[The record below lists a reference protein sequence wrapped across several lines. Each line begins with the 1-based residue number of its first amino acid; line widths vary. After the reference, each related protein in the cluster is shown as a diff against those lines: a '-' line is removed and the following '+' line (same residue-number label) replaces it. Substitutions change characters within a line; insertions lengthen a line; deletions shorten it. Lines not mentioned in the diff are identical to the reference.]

1 MKGKVGLLFLV
12 LMGYAATMLAA
23 PISENA
29 ARRKAVAFMTNKA
42 QQPRATHGTSQARKA
57 VSSSDLALAE
67 SRQAYYVFNMP
78 SDEGY
83 VIVSGDDRLPEVI
96 GYSLTGTY
104 DSNEM
109 PENKRAWMEEY
120 VRQYE
125 YLQSHPEALATSQ
138 DATQREPVPPLLKC
152 KFGQGTPFNNQCPT
166 INGSK
171 APTGCAATAMAQIMH
186 YYQWPKQTTK
196 ELPAYT
202 TATRKIS
209 MPSIPVTTIDWDHI
223 LGEYNNGAYDSQQ
236 AEAVAMLM
244 RLCGAALAMDYDLGG
259 SGACLFEFS
268 FQRFFGYGNQAENI
282 YRFNYTADLWE
293 QIIYNELASGR
304 PVPYGGFPKVGSAH
318 AFVVDGYNDGFF
330 HVNFG
335 WSGLSDDYFKMPNLG
350 AYANGHDAI
359 IGLQPDNDQY
369 ADFYSVLDND
379 KLTIYYDKEKR
390 NRQGTVLNTSNWQ
403 ERTQDIT
410 EFIIDP
416 SFANYKPVRID
427 TYFKRKKNLKSIKG
441 IEYLN
446 TSYVVKMELL
456 FDQCSSLT
464 SLDVSGF
471 NTQNVTNMKNMFN
484 KCTSLTNLD
493 VSNFNTQNVT
503 DMNGMF
509 ACCHGLTSL
518 DVSRF
523 NTQNVTDMGYMFL
536 DCSGLTSLDL
546 SRFNTQNVT
555 NMESMFYG
563 CKSLA
568 NLDLSSFNTQNVTNM
583 ELMFY
588 DCSLLKSLD
597 MSGFNTQNVTNM
609 SDMFRYCSGL
619 TSLDVSR
626 FNTQNVT
633 TMRQM
638 FDGCSGLTSL
648 DVSRFD
654 TQKVTDMRMM
664 FIGCSGLTNLDV
676 SGFDTQNVKYMGD
689 MFCVCSGLTS
699 LDVRRFNTQNVTDM
713 NGMFCGCI
721 GLTSLD
727 VSSFNTQNVTDME
740 MMFYRCSGLTSLDL
754 TNFNTQNVTNMR
766 EMFGDCSGLTSI
778 DLSSFNTQN
787 VTNMDRMFCRCSGLT
802 SIDVSNFN
810 TQNVTNMRGMFS
822 DCSGLTSIDVSNF
835 NTQNVTDMNGMFYRC
850 SGLANLDLSVFN
862 VQNVT
867 DMGHMFFGCS
877 GLTSLDLSNFNT
889 QNVTNMS
896 WGFFGCSGLTTIY
909 ADEAAWSTKNVQS
922 GDVFSQCE
930 KLVGGNGTVY
940 SANHV
945 DSEYARVDKEGTPG
959 YFTQKTGTGIQLLTA
974 KGQEGDVWHT
984 LDGLKL
990 MGKPVKKGVYI
1001 LNGQKI
1007 VIK

>member
-1 MKGKVGLLFLV
+1 MLFLV

-57 VSSSDLALAE
+57 VSSSDLTLAE

-120 VRQYE
+120 SRQYE

-196 ELPAYT
+196 ELSAYT

-259 SGACLFEFS
+259 SAACLFEFS

-293 QIIYNELASGR
+293 KIIYDELASGR
-304 PVPYGGFPKVGSAH
+304 PVPYGGFPKVGSGH

-335 WSGLSDDYFKMPNLG
+335 WSGHSDDYFKMPNLG
-350 AYANGHDAI
+350 AYANGHNAI

-464 SLDVSGF
+464 SLDVS
-471 NTQNVTNMKNMFN
+471 
-484 KCTSLTNLD
+484 
-493 VSNFNTQNVT
+493 
-503 DMNGMF
+503 
-509 ACCHGLTSL
+509 
-518 DVSRF
+518 
-523 NTQNVTDMGYMFL
+523 
-536 DCSGLTSLDL
+536 
-546 SRFNTQNVT
+546 
-555 NMESMFYG
+555 
-563 CKSLA
+563 
-568 NLDLSSFNTQNVTNM
+568 
-583 ELMFY
+583 
-588 DCSLLKSLD
+588 
-597 MSGFNTQNVTNM
+597 
-609 SDMFRYCSGL
+609 
-619 TSLDVSR
+619 
-626 FNTQNVT
+626 
-633 TMRQM
+633 
-638 FDGCSGLTSL
+638 
-648 DVSRFD
+648 RFD

-689 MFCVCSGLTS
+689 MFCDCSGLTNI
-699 LDVRRFNTQNVTDM
+699 DVRRFNTQNVTDM
-713 NGMFCGCI
+713 NRMFSGCI

-727 VSSFNTQNVTDME
+727 VSSFNTQNVTDMA

-766 EMFGDCSGLTSI
+766 KMFGDCSGLTSI

-787 VTNMDRMFCRCSGLT
+787 VTNM
-802 SIDVSNFN
+802 
-810 TQNVTNMRGMFS
+810 RGMFG

-877 GLTSLDLSNFNT
+877 GLTSLDLSNFTT
-889 QNVTNMS
+889 QNVTDMS

-922 GDVFSQCE
+922 GDVFSHCE

-974 KGQEGDVWHT
+974 KGQKGDVWHT